1 MAVLHG
7 TERPVPGVTDVRG
20 SVRGVALT
28 STAYMPPSLKAA
40 YGFPE
45 GSGTTTADAS
55 GNGHTMTLNTVTWAT
70 GHTGFGLTNTASS
83 LGARAAITS
92 PANTVTIMG
101 WVKPLDLTSGST
113 HVAFGFMDNGGNS
126 DVVIFTQRGD
136 FGTANVLQGDIRIGG
151 TLQPIYG
158 PTLTVNIWTHLALTY
173 DGATIQ
179 LYKDGISVASVA
191 ATGTVAPG
199 DWFYAA
205 GWSASPYENAN
216 VIVDDLRV
224 FTNALPSS
232 EIASAMNRPVS
243 S

>member
-1 MAVLHG
+1 M
-7 TERPVPGVTDVRG
+7 RG

-28 STAYMPPSLKAA
+28 PVAYIAPTLMAA
-40 YGFPE
+40 YGFAE
-45 GSGTTTADAS
+45 GSGTTTADSS

-70 GHTGFGLTNTASS
+70 GHTGYGLSNTASS

-101 WVKPLDLTSGST
+101 WVKPLDVTSGST

-126 DVVIFTQRGD
+126 DVVIFVQRGD
-136 FGTANVLQGDIRIGG
+136 FGTSNVLQGDIRIGG

-158 PTLTVNIWTHLALTY
+158 PTLRVDVWTHLALTY
-173 DGATIQ
+173 DGSTIT
-179 LYKDGISVASVA
+179 LYKDGQVVSSVA
-191 ATGTVAPG
+191 ATGAVAPG

-216 VIVDDLRV
+216 VVVDDIRI
-224 FTNALPSS
+224 FTNALPAP
-232 EIASAMNRPVS
+232 EITAAMQRPVA
-243 S
+243 